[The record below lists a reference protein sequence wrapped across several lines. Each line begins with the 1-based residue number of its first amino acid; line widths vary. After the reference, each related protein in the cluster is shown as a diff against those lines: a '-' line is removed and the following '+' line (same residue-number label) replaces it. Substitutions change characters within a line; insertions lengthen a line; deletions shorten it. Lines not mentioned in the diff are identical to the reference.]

1 MKDRVCERT
10 YLITTVFAF
19 VYFLATDT
27 VVFWFSDATFWTGD
41 HTPKALLED
50 VVKAGVVIGK
60 LLMEVVDSVARCLH
74 TTSVA
79 DLLHDVKG

>member
-1 MKDRVCERT
+1 
-10 YLITTVFAF
+10 
-19 VYFLATDT
+19 
-27 VVFWFSDATFWTGD
+27 
-41 HTPKALLED
+41 
-50 VVKAGVVIGK
+50 